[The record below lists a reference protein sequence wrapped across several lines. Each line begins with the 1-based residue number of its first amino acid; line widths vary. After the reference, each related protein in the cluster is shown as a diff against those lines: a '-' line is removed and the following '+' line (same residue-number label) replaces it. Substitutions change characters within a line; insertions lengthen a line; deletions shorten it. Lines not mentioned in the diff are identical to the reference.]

1 MLFPV
6 GMIHEVKKLKSIPD
20 QEWAEQAVEALSL
33 FDMERDFPSGTWEH
47 VYYTEML
54 ESRIVGIQNCVNS

>member
-6 GMIHEVKKLKSIPD
+6 GMIHEVKELKSIPD

-33 FDMERDFPSGTWEH
+33 FDMKRDFPSGTWEH

-54 ESRIVGIQNCVNS
+54 